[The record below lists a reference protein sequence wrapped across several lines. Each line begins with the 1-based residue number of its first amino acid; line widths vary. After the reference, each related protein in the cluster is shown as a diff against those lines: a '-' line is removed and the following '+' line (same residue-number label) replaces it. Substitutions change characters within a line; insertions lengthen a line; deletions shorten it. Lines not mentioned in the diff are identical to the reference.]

1 MSLFI
6 CSINSGSNGNCYYVG
21 NKTEAVLIDVG
32 ISCRETEIRM
42 KQIGL
47 DIKNV
52 KAIFI
57 SHEHSDHI
65 RGVSVLANKYKLPI
79 YITNATA
86 QNGPRLI
93 KHLSKPFTAN
103 NPVAIGNLSITAFT
117 KAHDAADPHSFIV
130 TYDNITVGVFTDIG
144 KVCNNLIH
152 YFKQCNAAFLE
163 ANYDADLLENGSYP
177 LNLKNR
183 IRGGE
188 GHLSNKE
195 ALDLFIN
202 HQSPNLSLIL
212 LSHLSKENNSPQIAQ
227 DLFESAAANTKIIVA
242 NRYQATN
249 IYEINS
255 LNSLN
260 LHTTKKVVKMAKPT
274 QMMLF

>member
-21 NKTEAVLIDVG
+21 SKEEAVLVDVG

-47 DIKNV
+47 DIKTV
-52 KAIFI
+52 KAIFV

-65 RGVSVLANKYKLPI
+65 KGVSVLANKYKLPV
-79 YITNATA
+79 YITPKTA

-103 NPVAIGNLSITAFT
+103 IPIAIGNLQITAFN
-117 KAHDAADPHSFIV
+117 KHHDAADPHSFIV
-130 TYDNITVGVFTDIG
+130 SYNNITVGVFTDIG

-152 YFKQCNAAFLE
+152 YFKKCNAAFLE
-163 ANYDADLLENGSYP
+163 ANYDVDLLENGSYP
-177 LNLKNR
+177 LTLKNR
-183 IRGGE
+183 IRGGD

-195 ALDLFIN
+195 AFDLFLN
-202 HQSPNLSLIL
+202 HQSSCFSHIL

-227 DLFESAAANTKIIVA
+227 NLFESAAVKTKIIVA
-242 NRYQATN
+242 NRYQPTD
-249 IYEINS
+249 IYEINRHIS
-255 LNSLN
+255 N
-260 LHTTKKVVKMAKPT
+260 TTVKMAKPK
-274 QMMLF
+274 QMVLF